1 MQETEEKHGCSEGT
15 AKSWT
20 VMETGELKVP
30 IISYKGIKVPV
41 L

>member
-1 MQETEEKHGCSEGT
+1 MDVQKVQQR
-15 AKSWT
+15 AWT